1 MEKPGFLIQHFMIA
15 GLLAA
20 IGIVVL
26 AGQSHAGNRYC
37 TYYPEDPNCYE
48 ALYGQESYGQ
58 GGSYQEPRQD
68 YDDEEF
74 DGADDTNYY
83 QAPLRLKARPV
94 VSCQSVGRAL
104 RQFGYRNVRAVE
116 CGGRNYK
123 YVAYLGYQRFMVTVN
138 SHSGAIV
145 YEINY

>member
-1 MEKPGFLIQHFMIA
+1 MIA

-20 IGIVVL
+20 IGAVAF

-37 TYYPEDPNCYE
+37 SYYPEDPNCYD

-68 YDDEEF
+68 YDGEEF
-74 DGADDTNYY
+74 DGAYGNNYY
-83 QAPLRLKARPV
+83 QAPPRLKARPV
-94 VSCQSVGRAL
+94 KSCQSVGRAL
-104 RQFGYRNVRAVE
+104 RQFGYRHVRAIE

-123 YVAYLGYQRFMVTVN
+123 YVAFLGYQRYLVKVN
-138 SHSGAIV
+138 SRNGTIV

>member
-1 MEKPGFLIQHFMIA
+1 MKHFMII

-20 IGIVVL
+20 IGAVVF

-37 TYYPEDPNCYE
+37 SYYPEDPNCYE
-48 ALYGQESYGQ
+48 ALYGQEYYGQ
-58 GGSYQEPRQD
+58 RGAYQEPRQD

-74 DGADDTNYY
+74 DGADDGNYY
-83 QAPLRLKARPV
+83 LAPLQLKAQPAK
-94 VSCQSVGRAL
+94 SCQSVGRAL

-116 CGGRNYK
+116 CDGRDYK
-123 YVAYLGYQRFMVTVN
+123 YVAFLGYQRFMVKVN
-138 SHSGAIV
+138 SRSGAIV